1 MNIKTDP
8 MSKIRKNRLFPFPVT
23 LTVMLLF
30 MVSCWRQ
37 PAVVDKTAA
46 EILGDPAY
54 QAISYGGFREISRD
68 IQPTL
73 PQLKED
79 MKILSA
85 MGIRLLR
92 TYNVHYDEAANLL
105 EAIRQ
110 LKAEDPRFEMY
121 VVRGLDRL

>member
-1 MNIKTDP
+1 